1 MKSIHKVFL
10 GTFVL
15 AVILLIINQVQ
26 VNKKVN
32 MYIALNETL
41 TEKIQNQE
49 IIINDLT
56 KALEDA
62 QKIIEAQ
69 EPIVESYQE
78 LSKFIDFDALDTTQ
92 LEKANEI
99 SSATPLDYESALV
112 LVKYADQYDV
122 PYSLVLSIIDIE
134 SGFKSNLV
142 GQDQDRGYMQII
154 PGTEKWLANAFGD
167 ELGLEYDPSR
177 IFEAEYNLALGIKY
191 LDELISGYGTN
202 YDRILSEYNRGPSNL
217 AKYYTANQT
226 YSTSYSRKVLS
237 KVPIYVALND

>member
-41 TEKIQNQE
+41 TEKVQNQE

-56 KALEDA
+56 KALEEA

-69 EPIVESYQE
+69 EPIIESYEE

-142 GQDQDRGYMQII
+142 GQDQIGRASCRE
-154 PGTEKWLANAFGD
+154 T
-167 ELGLEYDPSR
+167 
-177 IFEAEYNLALGIKY
+177 
-191 LDELISGYGTN
+191 
-202 YDRILSEYNRGPSNL
+202 
-217 AKYYTANQT
+217 
-226 YSTSYSRKVLS
+226 V
-237 KVPIYVALND
+237 

>member
-1 MKSIHKVFL
+1 MKSNHKVFL
-10 GTFVL
+10 GTLVL

-26 VNKKVN
+26 VNEKVN
-32 MYIALNETL
+32 MYIALNEAL
-41 TEKIQNQE
+41 SEKVETQE
-49 IIINDLT
+49 MIINDLS
-56 KALEDA
+56 KALEEA
-62 QKIIEAQ
+62 KKTIEAQ
-69 EPIVESYQE
+69 EPIVESYLE
-78 LSKFIDFDALDTTQ
+78 LAKFIDFDALDMTQ
-92 LEKANEI
+92 LEKAKEI
-99 SSATPLDYESALV
+99 SSATPLEYESALV

-122 PYSLVLSIIDIE
+122 PYSLVLSIIEIE
-134 SGFKSNLV
+134 SGFKSDLV

-154 PGTEKWLANAFGD
+154 PGTEKWLATSYGE

-217 AKYYTANQT
+217 ARYFSANQT

-237 KVPIYVALND
+237 RVPTYVALND